1 MKAMKNTVQLI
12 GNVGMDPE
20 VRSLENGG
28 KMARVSMATN
38 ETYQNAKGEKV
49 TDTQWHYLVA
59 WGKTADLF
67 DKYVVKGQ
75 ELVVQGKLINRS
87 YTTPQGEKKYIT
99 EIQVQ
104 EVMMLRH
111 KK

>member
-28 KMARVSMATN
+28 KMARISMATN

>member
-12 GNVGMDPE
+12 GNVGMNPE
-20 VRSLENGG
+20 VRALENGV
-28 KMARVSMATN
+28 KMARLSMATN
-38 ETYQNAKGEKV
+38 EVYQNAKGEKV
-49 TDTQWHYLVA
+49 TDTQWHFLVA
-59 WGKTADLF
+59 WGKTAELF

-87 YTTPQGEKKYIT
+87 YTNEQGEKKYIT

-111 KK
+111 KG

>member
-20 VRSLENGG
+20 VRSLE
-28 KMARVSMATN
+28 MARISMATN